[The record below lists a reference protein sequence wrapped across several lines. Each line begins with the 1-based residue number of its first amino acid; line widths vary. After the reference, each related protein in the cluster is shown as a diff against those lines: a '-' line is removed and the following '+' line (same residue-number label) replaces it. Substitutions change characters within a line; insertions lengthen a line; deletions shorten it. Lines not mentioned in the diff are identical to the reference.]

1 MTESERQSLID
12 TYLAAYNRFDID
24 GMLAT
29 LAADV
34 RFENWSGDVLTVA
47 SVGCAAFRDLAE
59 QGKAMFSERRQ
70 RITALRSEGE
80 TTVAAIAWSGVLAI
94 DIPDGPR
101 KGERLAVQGESA
113 FRFVGERIAAIIDR
127 S

>member
-1 MTESERQSLID
+1 MTESEQQSLID

-34 RFENWSGDVLTVA
+34 RFENWSGDALTVA
-47 SVGCAAFRDLAE
+47 SDGSAAFRDLAE

-70 RITALRSEGE
+70 RITALRSQGN
-80 TTVAAIAWSGVLAI
+80 TTVATIAWSGVLAT

-113 FRFVGERIAAIIDR
+113 FRFAGERIAAIIDR